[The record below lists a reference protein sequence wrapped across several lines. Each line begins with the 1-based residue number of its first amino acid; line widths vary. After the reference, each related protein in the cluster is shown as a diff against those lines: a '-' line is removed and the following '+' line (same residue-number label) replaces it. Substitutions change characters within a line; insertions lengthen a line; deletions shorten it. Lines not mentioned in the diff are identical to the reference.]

1 MLRQRCRTSR
11 TDAVAMI
18 RNQLAAMG
26 NAFTV
31 RIAGA
36 TLPVSGSSQAG
47 WGVTY
52 GDDPPTSYRYGTL
65 DELAFALINLSIVD
79 DGTA

>member
-1 MLRQRCRTSR
+1 MVRQRCRTQRAR
-11 TDAVAMI
+11 TVAMI
-18 RNQLAAMG
+18 RTQLASMG

-36 TLPVSGSSQAG
+36 TLPVSGNSEAG
-47 WGVTY
+47 WDVAFEKEV
-52 GDDPPTSYRYGTL
+52 PTSYLYGTL
-65 DELAFALINLSIVD
+65 DELAFVLINLSIAD